1 MGIAQRRNYVAK
13 DGPMQIALCIPSD
26 LRTRENGHETKP
38 TNLRLRKLEKEQM
51 EEGRGGGGVGVL
63 KDRSM

>member
-26 LRTRENGHETKP
+26 VRTRENE

-51 EEGRGGGGVGVL
+51 DGEGEGRRLEG
-63 KDRSM
+63 

>member
-26 LRTRENGHETKP
+26 VRTRENE

-51 EEGRGGGGVGVL
+51 DGEGWREERGREAGVL

>member
-13 DGPMQIALCIPSD
+13 DGPMQIALCIPND
-26 LRTRENGHETKP
+26 LRTRENGYETRP

-51 EEGRGGGGVGVL
+51 DDGGEGEKGGGGGGGG
-63 KDRSM
+63 